1 MTQTL
6 TAKEQP
12 LSKIF
17 SDEYVFSIPGY
28 QRPYSWG
35 TEQAQE
41 LLDDLLGYT
50 QDAKVDVAHMPPYFL
65 GSIVLIKPDAS
76 TRTEVVDGQQRLT
89 TLTLLLSAIR
99 AMVIDIEVQA
109 GITTCLYEKGNK
121 VLNTAPLYRLSL
133 RDRDNEF
140 FRQYVQGD
148 DGIAKLA
155 ELNSKLT
162 DPQNRLR
169 ANARVFLERLAE
181 LDQDS
186 LAKLAQFIATRC
198 YLVTVATPDLD
209 SAYRIFGVLNS
220 RGLDLSATDIL
231 KANIL
236 GDITDVVQRTAG
248 TKKWDDIEEELG
260 RDAFNDLFSHVRTA
274 YSKTKPKGTL
284 LKEFRDF
291 VGPKDPATFIDEVL
305 APMANALKQIT
316 GADYSSQKN
325 AEVINT
331 TLSWLNRIE
340 FKDWLPPAMT
350 FFIRHHNDPPAMLEF
365 FTDLERLGYSMLI
378 RRTGVNERIDRFGK
392 ISAAVERGENLTTT
406 DSPMQLTDT
415 EQFETYRALS
425 GPIYETYSARTLAVI
440 LVRLDG
446 LLASAGANYNLDIT
460 TIEHVLPQT
469 PKSGTDWLTWFPT
482 ESERDYWVHRLG
494 NLALLSRRKN
504 SSASNWDFE
513 RKKSAY
519 FVKNG
524 VSPFAMTTEVLQY
537 AAWTKRV
544 VEDRQQSLLSKLEL
558 HWRLEGRNS
567 IVEQPT
573 TVPNTRPGV
582 VTNLELVDQKGQIS
596 AKAVECDG
604 QLTVL
609 AGAKARPE
617 WTGAEHGYKAV
628 RQDLID
634 NGSLKTSTDGNLE
647 FTKDVTFSSP
657 SAASAVILGRSD
669 NGRNSWFV
677 AETGQTYGEWK
688 EDPTTSGTSKSGQRQ
703 ETLRRFW
710 TQFIERSKVITEL
723 YASRS
728 PTTDP
733 WLTGGL
739 SRSGGHGRSGFSIN
753 VVLTKDLARVECF
766 MRLPGDDGTRS
777 KQAFSQLQVR
787 RSDIEARFNGPL
799 LWDAMPDKKGSRI
812 YLEVPGGL
820 ALDEAKWPALQDEL
834 ALAAE
839 RLANALSQPIQELH
853 IS

>member
-41 LLDDLLGYT
+41 LLDDLLGYM
-50 QDAKVDVAHMPPYFL
+50 QDSKVDVAHMPPYFL

-76 TRTEVVDGQQRLT
+76 TRAEVVDGQQRLT

-99 AMVIDIEVQA
+99 ATVVDTEVQA

-155 ELNSKLT
+155 ELNNKLA
-162 DPQNRLR
+162 DPQDRLR
-169 ANARVFLERLAE
+169 SNARIFLERLDR

-236 GDITDVVQRTAG
+236 GDITDVAQRTTC

-260 RDAFNDLFSHVRTA
+260 REPFNELFGHIRTA

-291 VGPKDPATFIDEVL
+291 VGPKNPATFIDEVL
-305 APMANALKQIT
+305 APMAGAFKQIT

-331 TLSWLNRIE
+331 TLRWMNRIE
-340 FKDWLPPAMT
+340 FKDWLPPALA
-350 FFIRHHNDPPAMLEF
+350 FFIRHHNDPTAMLSF
-365 FTDLERLGYSMLI
+365 FIDLERLGYSMLI
-378 RRTGVNERIDRFGK
+378 RRTGINERIDRFGK
-392 ISAAVERGENLTTT
+392 LSAAIERGEDLTAS
-406 DSPMQLTDT
+406 DSPIQLTDK

-425 GPIYETYSARTLAVI
+425 GPVYETYSARTLAVI

-446 LLASAGANYNLDIT
+446 LLASAGATYDLDIT
-460 TIEHVLPQT
+460 TIEHVLPQN
-469 PKSGTDWLTWFPT
+469 PKAGTEWLTWFPT

-494 NLALLSRRKN
+494 NLALLSRKKN

-524 VSPFAMTTEVLQY
+524 VSPFAVTTEVLQHT
-537 AAWTKRV
+537 AWTRAV
-544 VEDRQQSLLSKLEL
+544 VEDRQQSLLSKLES
-558 HWRLEGRNS
+558 HWRLEGRRS
-567 IVEQPT
+567 VVEQPT
-573 TVPNTRPGV
+573 AAPNTTPGA

-609 AGAKARPE
+609 TGAKARPD

-634 NGSLKTSTDGNLE
+634 NGSLKTATDGNLE

-669 NGRNSWFV
+669 NGRNSWIV
-677 AETGQTYGEWK
+677 TETGQSYGEWK
-688 EDPTTSGTSKSGQRQ
+688 TDPIPPGPSKTGQRQ
-703 ETLRRFW
+703 EALKRFW
-710 TQFIERSKVITEL
+710 TQFIERSKAITDL
-723 YASRS
+723 YAGRN
-728 PTTDP
+728 PTYDH
-733 WLTGGL
+733 WLSGGL
-739 SRSGGHGRSGFSIN
+739 RRAGSNGRSGFEIS
-753 VVLTKDLARVECF
+753 VVVTKDTGRVECF
-766 MRLPGDDGTRS
+766 MRLPNDDGTRTT
-777 KQAFSQLQVR
+777 QAFEQLKTRQ
-787 RSDIEARFNGPL
+787 SLIETSFGAPL
-799 LWDAMPDKKGSRI
+799 QWDPMPGKKGAKI
-812 YLEVPGGL
+812 YLEVTGGL
-820 ALDEAKWPALQDEL
+820 ELDEAQWPNFQDHL
-834 ALAAE
+834 ASKAE
-839 RLANALSQPIQELH
+839 RLAAALSQPIQDLQL
-853 IS
+853 S